1 MRSAHEQSDLAGGS
15 RLDCS
20 STGPLTRRP
29 VDTLRRAYWNLHK
42 GCVSVQAMVD
52 GPNGPRWLV
61 VDHVDEL
68 RLVNVEFKVY
78 EAGRQHVLDTG
89 SKTVHAYVIGMLAEN
104 VEVIPS
110 ATVPVI
116 YNPYRF
122 DSFVRAADYSP
133 ISSARLAVI
142 SNKRI
147 EVIEDHPE
155 NWGG

>member
-1 MRSAHEQSDLAGGS
+1 MRSAHEQSGQTGGS

-20 STGPLTRRP
+20 STGLLTRRP

-68 RLVNVEFKVY
+68 RLHSVEFKVY
-78 EAGRQHVLDTG
+78 QSGRQQVLDTG
-89 SKTVHAYVIGMLAEN
+89 SKTVHAYVIGMLADN
-104 VEVIPS
+104 VAPNP
-110 ATVPVI
+110 ATTVPVI

-122 DSFVRAADYSP
+122 DSFVRAADHSP
-133 ISSARLAVI
+133 ISSARLAAI

-147 EVIEDHPE
+147 EVLEDHPE
-155 NWGG
+155 NWGA

>member
-1 MRSAHEQSDLAGGS
+1 MSAA
-15 RLDCS
+15 
-20 STGPLTRRP
+20 TLTRRP

-78 EAGRQHVLDTG
+78 ESGRQQVLDTG
-89 SKTVHAYVIGMLAEN
+89 SKTVHAYVLGMLAEN

-122 DSFVRAADYSP
+122 DSFVRAADHSP

-142 SNKRI
+142 SNRRI
-147 EVIEDHPE
+147 EVIEDHPKK
-155 NWGG
+155 WGA